1 MIEHTR
7 SDDPIR
13 RKIETLGNTLSL
25 PTVRKALGVLEGV
38 HASGKRFGADDVVD
52 IHAYEPGEEAKR
64 IDWKTSARAGRP
76 MVVQRERPSTSKAWL
91 LLDVGQE
98 MSATCPSG
106 EPAYQVAANAL
117 CMFAALS
124 LRRSDEVS
132 MIFGDGATI
141 TRVPFNGGLA
151 QFERTL
157 DTALQRDF
165 DKARNIDALLE
176 YARRIRDKEAL
187 IVLATEEHALEE
199 RHLHAIRAIAR
210 THPMVL
216 IDVATINP
224 FDVSHASVVLD
235 GDSGRRI
242 PSFLRD
248 AKMAAQVRTHREY
261 LAASIRHELGR
272 CGSTVIRSDSSEH
285 MFHEF
290 VHMVSAS
297 LAQSTRNQLKS
308 PSSLLLGGES

>member
-1 MIEHTR
+1 MIDQIR

-13 RKIETLGNTLSL
+13 RKIETLGTTLSL
-25 PTVRKALGVLEGV
+25 PTVRKALGILEGA
-38 HASGKRFGADDVVD
+38 HASNKRFGADDVVD
-52 IHAYEPGEEAKR
+52 IHAYEPGDEAKR

-98 MSATCPSG
+98 MTATCPSS
-106 EPAYQVAANAL
+106 EQAYQVAANAL

-124 LRRSDEVS
+124 LRRGDEVS
-132 MIFGDGATI
+132 MVFGDSASI

-157 DTALQRDF
+157 DTALQREWT
-165 DKARNIDALLE
+165 RPRTL
-176 YARRIRDKEAL
+176 DKEAL
-187 IVLATEEHALEE
+187 VVIATEEHALEE
-199 RHLHAIRAIAR
+199 RHLSAIRTIAR

-224 FDVSHASVVLD
+224 FDVSHARVVLD
-235 GDSGRRI
+235 GAGKRRV
-242 PSFLRD
+242 PAFLRRGNT
-248 AKMAAQVRTHREY
+248 AGQVRTHREY
-261 LAASIRHELGR
+261 LAASIRHELNR
-272 CGSTVIRSDSSEH
+272 CGSTVIRSDSSER

-290 VHMVSAS
+290 VRMVSTA
-297 LAQSTRNQLKS
+297 LAQSTRNQLRA
-308 PSSLLLGGES
+308 PSVLSLGDKA